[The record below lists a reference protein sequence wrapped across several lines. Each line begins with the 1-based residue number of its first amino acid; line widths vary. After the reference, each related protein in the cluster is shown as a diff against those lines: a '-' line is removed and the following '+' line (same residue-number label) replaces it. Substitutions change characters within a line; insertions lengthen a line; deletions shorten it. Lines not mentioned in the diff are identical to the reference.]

1 MITLLKTMKSKTQ
14 RYAKMW
20 LWIFSMAVFFMTE
33 ANALVLGD
41 IQVDSTIG
49 QPLNARIS
57 ISELTDADVQ
67 QFKVRLAGDQDYK
80 KLGLQY
86 PLGCKFR
93 FQLVH
98 ESGKQPYIAVT
109 TEQSL
114 DDPLND
120 LVMEISSGSG
130 RQIKSYTFLLD
141 PA

>member
-1 MITLLKTMKSKTQ
+1 M
-14 RYAKMW
+14 
-20 LWIFSMAVFFMTE
+20 FSMAVFFMSQ

-41 IQVDSTIG
+41 IHVDSKIG

-57 ISELTDADVQ
+57 IAELTEADVQ
-67 QFKVRLAGDQDYK
+67 QFEARLAGDQDYR

-86 PLGCKFR
+86 PGCKFH

-98 ESGKQPYIAVT
+98 ESGKQSYIVVT

-114 DDPLND
+114 EDPLND
-120 LVMEISSGSG
+120 LVMKISSGSG

>member
-1 MITLLKTMKSKTQ
+1 MDVLHGC
-14 RYAKMW
+14 
-20 LWIFSMAVFFMTE
+20 FFMTQ

-41 IQVDSTIG
+41 IHVDSTIG
-49 QPLNARIS
+49 QPFNARIS
-57 ISELTDADVQ
+57 IAELTDAGVQ
-67 QFKVRLAGDQDYK
+67 QFKARLAGDQDYI

-86 PLGCKFR
+86 PLGCKFC

-98 ESGKQPYIAVT
+98 ESGKRPYIVVT

-114 DDPLND
+114 DDPLDD

-130 RQIKSYTFLLD
+130 RRIKSCTFLLD

>member
-1 MITLLKTMKSKTQ
+1 M
-14 RYAKMW
+14 
-20 LWIFSMAVFFMTE
+20 FSMAVFFMAR

-41 IQVDSTIG
+41 IHVDSTIG

-57 ISELTDADVQ
+57 IAELTDADVQ
-67 QFKVRLAGDQDYK
+67 QFKVRLAGDQDYI

-86 PLGCKFR
+86 PLGCKFH